1 MQAVVKLGASAAW
14 RGIIARRVILEKGQR
29 WSVGNGSQIH
39 IWEVCWIPTPTTF
52 KITSPKPASLDG
64 TTNFVSDLIDPLS
77 KSWRP
82 ELIDNLFFPHE
93 AQVIQ
98 SIPISSR
105 LPHDK
110 LIWSA
115 TPSGIYLVKSGYQLL
130 CNERISSSTRSS
142 SNPSTGKRLW
152 HEIWSIPVAM
162 KIRNFIWRAC
172 SSSQLRL
179 LSIDDISCLNLNAI
193 SVMAMENQPL
203 MLYGIANPPEQF
215 GNTTHYL

>member
-1 MQAVVKLGASAAW
+1 MCVLVKTKRNKGESEGELRAVVKLGASAAW

-142 SNPSTGKRLW
+142 SNPS
-152 HEIWSIPVAM
+152 
-162 KIRNFIWRAC
+162 RNFIWRAC